1 MHPKMKK
8 KLRKLKQT
16 KTNKKTLS
24 NKTTLE
30 SVYSQVDV
38 GDSGSLWWKSFTEL

>member
-1 MHPKMKK
+1 
-8 KLRKLKQT
+8 
-16 KTNKKTLS
+16 LS

-38 GDSGSLWWKSFTEL
+38 GDSGSLWWKSFTELWVDNKVSYANKIARQHCWDDI